1 MKFFN
6 TEGTCIPEE
15 NYMVDLTSRIE
26 KIEKDYIIRGKY
38 FTINR
43 ARQYGKTTL
52 LHLLEKYLQKKYIVL
67 SLSFEASDEYFTSPS
82 HLAKGLKYDI
92 GKRLKKAGLPEVIV
106 AAWDRPFETD
116 FPMKEL
122 NGRITELCDS
132 CDRKIVLMIDEVD
145 KSSDNQVFLSFLGM
159 LRTKYLDKRS
169 GTDNTFLSVILA
181 GVYDIKN
188 LKLKLHS
195 DEQPK
200 YNSPWYV
207 PIRSANRGRRPALRR
222 RRIKMAG
229 FPYDISADFL
239 IDMSYST
246 ADISGMLTEYEA
258 DHRTNMEVAEISQL
272 LYDYTS
278 GYPYLV
284 SALCQIMD
292 EQLPGE
298 DEFETLTDAWTR
310 QGVVEAE
317 HRLRKRIPVP
327 ALFDDLTKNLQAYPK
342 LKNMISS
349 ILFSGA
355 RYPFN
360 MGVEEIQL
368 GVQFGFLKEKDGVVA
383 ISNRIFE
390 TTMYDTFI
398 AEMAINGESTETYW
412 ASMRIYNQF
421 IVNGQI
427 QMDLVM
433 SRFYDHFQEIYADSD
448 EKFLEE
454 QGRRLFLLYLKPIIN
469 GNGNYYVEARTR
481 DMKRTDV
488 IVDYHGKQHIIEMK
502 IYHGNEYNKRGEA
515 QLFDYLTYYKKDVGY
530 LLSFNFNKKKKTG
543 ISEIHYKNKR
553 ILEVVV

>member
-1 MKFFN
+1 MKYFN

-15 NYMVDLTSRIE
+15 NYMVDLTGRIE
-26 KIEKDYIIRGKY
+26 KIEKDYIVRGKY

-52 LHLLEKYLQKKYIVL
+52 LHLLEKHLQRNYIVL
-67 SLSFEASDEYFTSPS
+67 SLSFEASDEYFTSQS
-82 HLAKGLKYDI
+82 HLAKGLKYDL
-92 GKRLKKAGLPEVIV
+92 GKRLKKAGLPETVV
-106 AAWDRPFETD
+106 TAWGRPFETE

-159 LRTKYLDKRS
+159 LRTKYLARRS

-188 LKLKLHS
+188 LKLKLHP

-200 YNSPWYV
+200 YNSPW
-207 PIRSANRGRRPALRR
+207 N
-222 RRIKMAG
+222 
-229 FPYDISADFL
+229 ISADFL
-239 IDMSYST
+239 VDMSYSM

-258 DHRTNMEVAEISQL
+258 DHRTGMDIAEIAQL

-298 DEFETLTDAWTR
+298 SGFESLTDAWTR

-317 HRLRKRIPVP
+317 RRLRKRIPVP
-327 ALFDDLTKNLQAYPK
+327 ALFDDLTKNLQAYPA
-342 LKNMISS
+342 LKNMMNN

-390 TTMYDTFI
+390 TAMYDTFI

-433 SRFYDHFQEIYADSD
+433 RRFYDHFQEIYADSD

-469 GNGNYYVEARTR
+469 GSGNYYVEARTR

-488 IVDYHGKQHIIEMK
+488 IVDYHGTQHIIEMK

-543 ISEIHYKNKR
+543 ISEFHYNGKR
-553 ILEVVV
+553 IMEVVV